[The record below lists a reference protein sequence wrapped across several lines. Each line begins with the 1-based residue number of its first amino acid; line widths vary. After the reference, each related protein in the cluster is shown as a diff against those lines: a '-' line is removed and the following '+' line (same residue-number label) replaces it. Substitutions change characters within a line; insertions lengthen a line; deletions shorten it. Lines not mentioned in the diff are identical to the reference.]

1 MVLSLKIDKKEVLR
15 YLGYGTKSAD
25 DNINKIID
33 ECIEILKN
41 NAREDYIYEIFD
53 ASLEENVIIDD
64 GLTFLGNDIKKH
76 LVNCEKVA
84 ILGATLGREVD
95 VLLRRYAKNEASKAI
110 ILHACATA
118 LIEGVC
124 DNAEGEI
131 KKKAS
136 ENGYYITT
144 RYSPGYGDLPLEH
157 QTQIINMLKCDKKI
171 GLTVTENFLLVPS
184 KSVTAIIG
192 FTKQQPECKK
202 GCKFCSN
209 YSTCKFKKE

>member
-1 MVLSLKIDKKEVLR
+1 MNIDKKEVQR
-15 YLGYGTKSAD
+15 YLGYGTNMPD
-25 DNINKIID
+25 DNIDKIID
-33 ECIEILKN
+33 ECVDLLKN

-53 ASLEENVIIDD
+53 LALTEIVVIDG
-64 GLTFLGNDIKKH
+64 GLTLLGSDIKKH
-76 LVNCEKVA
+76 LENCERVA

-95 VLLRRYAKNEASKAI
+95 VLLRRYSKTEASKAI

-118 LIEGVC
+118 LIEDVC
-124 DNAEGEI
+124 DNAEAEI

-144 RYSPGYGDLPLEH
+144 RYSPGYGNLPIEH
-157 QTQIINMLKCDKKI
+157 QAQIVNILKCDKKI
-171 GLTVTENFLLVPS
+171 GLTVTENSLLVPS

-192 FTKQQPECKK
+192 FAKQQTECKK
-202 GCKFCSN
+202 GCKFCGN

>member
-1 MVLSLKIDKKEVLR
+1 MDIDKKEVLR
-15 YLGYGTKSAD
+15 YLGYGTNSAD
-25 DNINKIID
+25 ENIDKIID
-33 ECIEILKN
+33 ECVDLLKN

-53 ASLEENVIIDD
+53 ISLCENVVVD
-64 GLTFLGNDIKKH
+64 GGLILLGNDIKKH
-76 LVNCEKVA
+76 LADCERVA

-95 VLLRRYAKNEASKAI
+95 VLLRRYSKTEASRAI

-118 LIEGVC
+118 LIEDVC
-124 DNAEGEI
+124 DTAEAEI

-136 ENGYYITT
+136 ANGFYITT
-144 RYSPGYGDLPLEH
+144 RYSPGYGDLPIEH
-157 QTQIINMLKCDKKI
+157 QAQIINILKCDKKI
-171 GLTVTENFLLVPS
+171 GLTATENSLLVPS

-192 FTKQQPECKK
+192 FAKQQPECNK